1 MKLTENKLKRIVL
14 NELQRYLTEDEAIDS
29 KYLRDHLDYFIEG
42 DFYDEDE
49 KKYLK
54 WLKSLI
60 NQLHPNEDLTKEDVF
75 ELTRSDFRFPNEV
88 AEEVDYYTL
97 INQIWEQI

>member
-1 MKLTENKLKRIVL
+1 MKLTESRLKKMVL
-14 NELQRYLTEDEAIDS
+14 SELQQYLTEDEAINS

-42 DFYDEDE
+42 DFTDENE

-60 NQLHPNEDLTKEDVF
+60 NQLHPDDDLTKEDVF

-88 AEEVDYYTL
+88 AEKVDYYTL

>member
-1 MKLTENKLKRIVL
+1 MKPPWGSFT
-14 NELQRYLTEDEAIDS
+14 
-29 KYLRDHLDYFIEG
+29 EG

-60 NQLHPNEDLTKEDVF
+60 NQLHPDDDLTKEDVF
-75 ELTRSDFRFPNEV
+75 ELTRFDFRFPNEV